1 MFIDNFDYL
10 SFYQVDKNWNF
21 YLFPYASQMDWT
33 SNKTSV
39 LYYRSDTYLK
49 TLVKKCYNVNPDSLF
64 EEDLYSFYIFL
75 TKLQVF

>member
-1 MFIDNFDYL
+1 
-10 SFYQVDKNWNF
+10 
-21 YLFPYASQMDWT
+21 MDWT

-75 TKLQVF
+75 RECISSCLMDSPGLDISLI